1 MLFDSPFPLLISGL
15 AIFLLGVYLLSKHA
29 EALARDSVRDRL
41 QNITGRPLVALGSGL
56 LTTAIVQSSSL
67 ISSLA
72 VVLSGSKL
80 ITIRSGILIF
90 LGANIGTTIL
100 DQFIASPALGWG
112 PYILLIGVILF
123 IISYQRS
130 AVRFASLVTIT
141 IGMIFL
147 GIFLMSHAF
156 SSAWDLSFQLQ
167 VIELIK
173 NPWLV
178 FLAGIIITAVI
189 QSSSASTGITLA
201 LVISGVVPAIALIP
215 FFLGADIGTTI
226 TENIASLLTKRPGKV
241 VARASFVFSLIVGLI
256 VMALLPQFTS
266 FMQAITPETANPAR
280 LLANAHILV
289 NVVSVLLA
297 LPFIGY
303 LEKLGSALVPNSKP

>member
-1 MLFDSPFPLLISGL
+1 MLFDSPLPILISGL
-15 AIFLLGVYLLSKHA
+15 AIFLLGVYLLSRHA
-29 EALARDSVRDRL
+29 EALAKDHVRERL

-72 VVLSGSKL
+72 VILTGSKL

-112 PYILLIGVILF
+112 PYILFIGVILF
-123 IISYQRS
+123 LFSQQRH
-130 AVRFASLVTIT
+130 ALRFASLVTIT
-141 IGMIFL
+141 VGMIFL

-167 VIELIK
+167 IVDLIQ
-173 NPWLV
+173 NPWSV

-189 QSSSASTGITLA
+189 QSSSASTGIALA
-201 LVISGVVPAIALIP
+201 LVISGVVPAISLIP

-256 VMALLPQFTS
+256 IMSTLPQFTS
-266 FMQAITPETANPAR
+266 FMLAITPETANPAR

-289 NVVSVLLA
+289 NVGSVLLA
-297 LPFIGY
+297 LPFISQ
-303 LEKLGSALVPNSKP
+303 LEKLGSALVPKSK

>member
-72 VVLSGSKL
+72 VVLTGSKL

-112 PYILLIGVILF
+112 PYILLIGVVLF

-167 VIELIK
+167 IIELIK

-178 FLAGIIITAVI
+178 FLSGIVITAII
-189 QSSSASTGITLA
+189 QSSSASTGIALA
-201 LVISGVVPAIALIP
+201 LVISGVVPAVALIP

-241 VARASFVFSLIVGLI
+241 VARASFVFSLLVGLI
-256 VMALLPQFTS
+256 VMSLLPQFTT
-266 FMQAITPETANPAR
+266 FMQLITPETANPGR
-280 LLANAHILV
+280 LLANAHILI
-289 NVVSVLLA
+289 NVASVLLA
-297 LPFIGY
+297 LPFIDY
-303 LEKLGSALVPNSKP
+303 LEKLGSTLVPKSK